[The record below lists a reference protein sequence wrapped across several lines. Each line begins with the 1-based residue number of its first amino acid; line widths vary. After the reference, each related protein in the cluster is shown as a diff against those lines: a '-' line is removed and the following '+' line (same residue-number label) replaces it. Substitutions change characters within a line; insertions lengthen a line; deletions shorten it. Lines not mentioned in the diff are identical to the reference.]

1 MSALDIQQWN
11 RVRVFLDGLGLHG
24 SGAYGNMVN
33 QADSKNA
40 IQYKE
45 F

>member
-1 MSALDIQQWN
+1 MSGLDVQQWC

-24 SGAYGNMVN
+24 LEGYGNMVN

-40 IQYKE
+40 IQYRE